1 MCLNSGEMCTNQMKT
16 QIRQIQGLAHTPQ
29 VLGLPGATLKKTGP
43 RSDLRTKPKNTVD
56 TNIAHN
62 VIGAPLCS
70 RAQTYNLT
78 YVRSVYVH
86 EIYNPHRSPHVSPH
100 SSCRPCRLTQMV
112 PQLPSSQLRQRPP
125 MHVRPSL
132 APLRCSR
139 CAARLKVKHIEADV
153 WCNVWGWQR
162 SGARGRRV
170 HVCQTVFAELFASV
184 ILRVHGACMIG

>member
-1 MCLNSGEMCTNQMKT
+1 MRGGLEADYVPEFREMCTNQMKT

-139 CAARLKVKHIEADV
+139 CAARLKHIEADV
-153 WCNVWGWQR
+153 EQR
-162 SGARGRRV
+162 LAAIRRAWSKGS
-170 HVCQTVFAELFASV
+170 CLSNC
-184 ILRVHGACMIG
+184 LR